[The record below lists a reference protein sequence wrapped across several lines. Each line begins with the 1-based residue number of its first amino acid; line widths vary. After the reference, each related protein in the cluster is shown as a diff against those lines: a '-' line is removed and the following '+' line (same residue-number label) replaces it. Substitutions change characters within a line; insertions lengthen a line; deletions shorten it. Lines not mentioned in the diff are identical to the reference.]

1 MTIRAVFYGHTF
13 SWTAI
18 KSNRPHLDNPLIR
31 LDEGGKLKLV
41 WDNGR
46 LETIVSRLPEGVYE
60 VGVHYGLK
68 WHGRKV
74 AGTPELDLEDL
85 ALFARLAN
93 FSFLPVAFF
102 AGASLKTE
110 LKEAPII
117 GFALSVISCM
127 GLHYGLQRRAWTV
140 AQTVLRIHESADK
153 HMKSGPLVA
162 YESWDNYNSEK
173 YQLVLWSTLAG
184 YRLPEEQVNLLD

>member
-18 KSNRPHLDNPLIR
+18 NSNRPHLDNPLIR

-46 LETIVSRLPEGVYE
+46 LETIVFRLPEGEYE

-68 WHGRKV
+68 WHGRNV
-74 AGTPELDLEDL
+74 VGTPELDLEDL
-85 ALFARLAN
+85 ALLARLAN

-110 LKEAPII
+110 LKAPII
-117 GFALSVISCM
+117 GFALSVISSM

-153 HMKSGPLVA
+153 HMKPDPLVA
-162 YESWDNYNSEK
+162 YENWDNYNSEK
-173 YQLVLWSTLAG
+173 YQLDLWSKLEG
-184 YRLPEEQVNLLD
+184 YGLSEQQVNSLS